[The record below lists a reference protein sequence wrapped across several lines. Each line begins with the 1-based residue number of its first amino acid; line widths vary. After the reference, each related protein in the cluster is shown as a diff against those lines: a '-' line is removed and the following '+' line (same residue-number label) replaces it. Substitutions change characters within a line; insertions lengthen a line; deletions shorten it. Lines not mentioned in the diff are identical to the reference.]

1 MAISA
6 EKIKTLQRRV
16 VDKIWKNNFFAVEVI
31 GFAIRK
37 GYIKC
42 NDILTEEETK
52 VFMWKK

>member
-1 MAISA
+1 MTISA

-16 VDKIWKNNFFAVEVI
+16 VDKIWKNNFFAIEVV